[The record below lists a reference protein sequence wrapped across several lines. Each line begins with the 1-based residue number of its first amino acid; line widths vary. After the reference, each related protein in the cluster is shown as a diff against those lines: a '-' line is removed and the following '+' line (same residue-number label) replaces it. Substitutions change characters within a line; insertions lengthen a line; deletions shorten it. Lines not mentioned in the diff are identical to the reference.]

1 MLFPAVMLLGL
12 LLCQSPLYAAPLTGP
27 LSVGVYQSAWSKDA
41 AFSIDQVPAHY
52 FTHLIYEQLD
62 VNAQGEVQH
71 WDEYLDL
78 QAPFA
83 GDTLD
88 QTNKGSLNQLLRL
101 KQQNPN
107 LKTWIAIGGW
117 RLSEHFAPVAADADK
132 RRNLIQSTL
141 AFVRQ
146 HQFDGV
152 VLDWRYPMFHPDRPL
167 DLQRHEAKD
176 WLALVREFKQALTS
190 SRSLLETSP
199 PLQLVVAM
207 PSWPVLLQPLPLAEA
222 ASYVDY
228 FYLLNVD
235 LAGAW
240 SRYNGHASPLFWS
253 EQNPEPFPAS
263 MDLAVQTMLNANVAS
278 RQIIV
283 STPAIG
289 RSWRHAEQLYSASA
303 SATKGSLDNP
313 TQKSGLLIQS
323 EVNYLISQGYQQ
335 HWDEVA
341 QASYLQQGDHFVSYE
356 SARAL
361 AAKLAYSQRHQLGG
375 MALQYLFSDQQLSQQ
390 IFAFY
395 YPWPY
400 RWHLIHRHLLR
411 FGWLYCL
418 LLLAPFGWL
427 FKRKQGALQAQLI
440 LRQQQLAQLHQQVT
454 QLQTESSPLA
464 LPQAEQGMLAAMQQQ
479 VAYLDEQSDLNAALQ
494 RLLADPLIASLAKQ
508 HHMELGEPSQSGCLG
523 DYLALV
529 ELCRGHIKSLSQDSK
544 LLAELHQ
551 IASKKNQL
559 LYLKA
564 EQGYTGIYCQGQSD
578 PIYIYSRLTPL
589 LRYYGDDF
597 LLQCHRSYLVNRERI
612 MRVECD
618 HQGKY
623 WLYLQGDIDKHGI
636 PVTAKYL
643 ASVQPYLVSQE
654 DKLTVLT

>member
-1 MLFPAVMLLGL
+1 MSKLFQAFTLLGL
-12 LLCQSPLYAAPLTGP
+12 LLCQSLPYAAPLTGP

-41 AFSIDQVPAHY
+41 AFSIDQIPSHY

-62 VNAQGEVQH
+62 VNGQGEVQH

-101 KQQNPN
+101 KQQNPK
-107 LKTWIAIGGW
+107 LQTWIAIGGW
-117 RLSEHFAPVAADADK
+117 RLSEHFASVAADADK
-132 RRNLIQSTL
+132 RSNLIRSTL
-141 AFVRQ
+141 KFVRQ

-152 VLDWRYPMFHPDRPL
+152 VLDWRYPMFHPERPL
-167 DLQRHEAKD
+167 DLQREEAKD
-176 WLALVREFKQALTS
+176 WLALVREFKQALNS
-190 SRSLLETSP
+190 VDE

-207 PSWPVLLQPLPLAEA
+207 PSWPVLLRPLPLAEA
-222 ASYVDY
+222 ANYVDY

-240 SRYNGHASPLFWS
+240 SRYNGHASPLYWS

-263 MDLAVQTMLNANVAS
+263 MDLAVQTLLHSAVPS
-278 RQIIV
+278 CKIIV
-283 STPAIG
+283 SAPAIG
-289 RSWRHAEQLYSASA
+289 RSWRHADHLYSASA
-303 SATKGSLDNP
+303 SASKGSLDNP

-356 SARAL
+356 SERAL
-361 AAKLAYSQRHQLGG
+361 AAKLAYSQRHQLAG
-375 MALQYLFSDQQLSQQ
+375 MALQYLFSDQQLSQK
-390 IFAFY
+390 IFAYY

-400 RWHLIHRHLLR
+400 CWQLIQAHLLA
-411 FGWLYCL
+411 FGWVYLLCL
-418 LLLAPFGWL
+418 LVPIGWSV
-427 FKRKQGALQAQLI
+427 KRKQQALQAQLK
-440 LRQQQLAQLHQQVT
+440 LRQQQLAQLHQKLT
-454 QLQTESSPLA
+454 QLQAESTPLV
-464 LPQAEQGMLAAMQQQ
+464 LPHAEQGMLAAMQQQ
-479 VAYLDEQSDLNAALQ
+479 MAGLDEQSDLNSALLQ
-494 RLLADPLIASLAKQ
+494 LLADPLIASLAKQ
-508 HHMELGEPSQSGCLG
+508 HGMELTGHTSGVTLSE
-523 DYLALV
+523 YLTLV
-529 ELCRGHIKSLSQDSK
+529 EMCRTHIKSLSQDSK

-564 EQGYTGIYCQGQSD
+564 EQGYTGIYCQGHRD

-612 MRVECD
+612 QRVETD
-618 HQGKY
+618 LQGKH
-623 WLYLQGDIDKHGI
+623 WLFLQGDVAKHAI
-636 PVTAKYL
+636 PITAKYL
-643 ASVQPYLVSQE
+643 AQVQQHLAQQDE
-654 DKLTVLT
+654 KLTVLT